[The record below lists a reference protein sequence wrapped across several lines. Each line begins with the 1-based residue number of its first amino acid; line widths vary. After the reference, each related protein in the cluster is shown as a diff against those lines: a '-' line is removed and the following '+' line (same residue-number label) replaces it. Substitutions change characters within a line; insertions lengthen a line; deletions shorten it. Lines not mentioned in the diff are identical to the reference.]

1 MGPAAYGRELAEKR
15 AILSAL
21 LAGYNDGRR
30 KSLYCL
36 AVNLLPLDDLRQVMK
51 HLALLPPDLT
61 VKEWAAQAAG
71 LLQACARE
79 NGVEL
84 KLRRKPKGPAET
96 GVSF

>member
-1 MGPAAYGRELAEKR
+1 
-15 AILSAL
+15 
-21 LAGYNDGRR
+21 
-30 KSLYCL
+30 
-36 AVNLLPLDDLRQVMK
+36 MK

-71 LLQACARE
+71 LLQVCARE

-84 KLRRKPKGPAET
+84 KLRRTPQGPAET